1 MLNPWLAFSFQV
13 ARLGWETQ
21 NMMASRL
28 LRSASGGAADRSE
41 ARRIGVEKA
50 AALDKG
56 PTARPAVAVKGGN
69 GRNGAKKVTRVH
81 KKRIRANKRRL
92 SK

>member
-13 ARLGWETQ
+13 ARLAWETQ
-21 NMMASRL
+21 NMMAFRL
-28 LRSASGGAADRSE
+28 LRLAVRGAADQSE
-41 ARRIGVEKA
+41 AHCIGVEKA

-56 PTARPAVAVKGGN
+56 PPQVRSRFKGGI
-69 GRNGAKKVTRVH
+69 GRDGAKKVTRVH
-81 KKRIRANKRRL
+81 KKRTRGNKRKF